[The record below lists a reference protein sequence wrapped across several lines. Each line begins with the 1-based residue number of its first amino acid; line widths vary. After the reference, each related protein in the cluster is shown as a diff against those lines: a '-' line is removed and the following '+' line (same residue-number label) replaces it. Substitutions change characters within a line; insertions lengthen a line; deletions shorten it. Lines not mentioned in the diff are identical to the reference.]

1 MNVKKIT
8 PVELKEYDVS
18 VKPYLTYSQIQNIVN
33 TVNTDFITKTEVE
46 ALLDELRM
54 QINLVHIKR

>member
-33 TVNTDFITKTEVE
+33 TVNQFTECQRE
-46 ALLDELRM
+46 KPLST
-54 QINLVHIKR
+54 QW